1 MVTNLLISLLSFE
14 RSKSKMLL
22 FGHVGITLGV
32 AALLANA
39 LPGGYFSRTTGSEAI
54 ESSSRFSQV
63 PQNVSDIPSRRTS
76 WFVSLGTRMDIR
88 LLLIGSL
95 LPDII
100 DKPVGLFFFR
110 EAISNG
116 RIFCHTL
123 LFLFLV
129 TMAGVYL
136 YWNLGRTHLFAV
148 SLGVLTHLIFDQMW
162 RNPHTLF
169 WPFLGLIFDRVDAA
183 KWLIS
188 IFNALLTKPEIYL
201 PELVGAIILG
211 WFAITLM
218 LQKKTLHFLKSGQ
231 I

>member
-1 MVTNLLISLLSFE
+1 
-14 RSKSKMLL
+14 MLL
-22 FGHVGITLGV
+22 FGHTGITLGV

-39 LPGGYFSRTTGSEAI
+39 LPGGYFSRNTGNEVI
-54 ESSSRFSQV
+54 ESSSPSSQV
-63 PQNVSDIPSRRTS
+63 PQAVSGNPGHRTS
-76 WFVSLGTRMDIR
+76 WFVSLGARMDIR

-123 LFLFLV
+123 LFLFLT

-136 YWNLGRTHLFAV
+136 YRRLGKTHLFAV
-148 SLGVLTHLIFDQMW
+148 SFGVLTHLIFDQMW

-169 WPFLGLIFDRVDAA
+169 WPFLGLIFDREDAA
-183 KWLIS
+183 EWLIN
-188 IFNALLTKPEIYL
+188 IFNALFTEPETYL
-201 PELVGAIILG
+201 PELAGAIILG
-211 WFAITLM
+211 WFVVTLM
-218 LQKKTLHFLKSGQ
+218 LRRKVWHFLRSGQ

>member
-1 MVTNLLISLLSFE
+1 
-14 RSKSKMLL
+14 MLL
-22 FGHVGITLGV
+22 FGHTGITLGV

-39 LPGGYFSRTTGSEAI
+39 LPGGYFSRATGSEAI

-63 PQNVSDIPSRRTS
+63 PQTVSDIPSRRTS

-100 DKPVGLFFFR
+100 DKPVGIFFFR
-110 EAISNG
+110 EAISSG

-136 YWNLGRTHLFAV
+136 YRSQGRTHLFAV
-148 SLGVLTHLIFDQMW
+148 SLGILTHLIFDQMW

-169 WPFLGLIFDRVDAA
+169 WPFLGLIFDRADVSE
-183 KWLIS
+183 WLIGMY
-188 IFNALLTKPEIYL
+188 NALLTDPETYL
-201 PELVGAIILG
+201 TELAGAIILV
-211 WFAITLM
+211 WFAITLV
-218 LQKKTLHFLKSGQ
+218 LQRKALHFLKSGK